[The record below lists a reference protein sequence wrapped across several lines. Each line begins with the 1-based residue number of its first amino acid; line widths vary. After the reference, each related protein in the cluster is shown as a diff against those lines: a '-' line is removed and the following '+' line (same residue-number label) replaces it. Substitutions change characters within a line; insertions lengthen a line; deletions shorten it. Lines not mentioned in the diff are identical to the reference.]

1 MCELT
6 DIACMKETGVQ
17 YNISVGELYRKK
29 HFCNKVIGGGDGMDV
44 KSTDFRPVLGLCDNS
59 NEL

>member
-1 MCELT
+1 
-6 DIACMKETGVQ
+6 MKETGVQ